1 MKNLYI
7 TLSFMLATTA
17 LMAQNKDTETAD
29 KLFSRFEYVDAAQEY
44 LKLAKKGKDPYV
56 YKQLAESYYNVYNSK
71 EAIKWYAKAA
81 ESKQDAETYY
91 KYAQMLKAEGKY
103 EEANKQMAKFAELA
117 PKDQRAVSF
126 NEDPNYL
133 PKLKSQTK
141 LFDEKILDIN
151 DKKYADF
158 GGVLGNDGTLYF
170 ASSRNT
176 SRKTY
181 GRDEQ
186 PYLDIYQATYN
197 SNGTI
202 SEPTTLSELNTKYH
216 DGPVAVTADGSTM
229 YFASESF
236 REGDSEKEKGQS
248 KSLIYLYKA
257 TKTNDKWGNVVALPF
272 NDKKWNTGNPAISKD
287 GKTLYF
293 SSDRKGS
300 VGASDIW
307 KVEVKGGNSY
317 GEPVNLGK
325 KINTEGREGFP
336 YITDDNKLYFASE
349 GHKGF
354 GAMDIFFVD
363 LNRDGEVVNV
373 GLPVN
378 SKDDDFAFSFNVQ
391 KNVGFFSSSKAG
403 KDNLYMALPICGVE
417 AIVLVKDSNT
427 GKPLANA
434 SVAILDSRQNIIE
447 TKTTDANGNLTYN
460 VDCNTAY
467 TLQTGADGY
476 ESSSVNLPKNSGG
489 TVDIT
494 ANLKPIEN
502 IIVDGKVVL
511 NSIYFEF
518 DKSNITK
525 EAAYELDKL
534 VQAMKTKKDI
544 VIMGKAHTDTR
555 GSAEYNLKL
564 SDQRAKAVVQ
574 YVISKG
580 IAKERISGQGYGES
594 EPKVNCGDNCTDE
607 QHAQNRRNEFII
619 VKGS

>member
-17 LMAQNKDTETAD
+17 LMAQSKDTETAD
-29 KLFSRFEYVDAAQEY
+29 KLYARYEYVEAAEAY
-44 LKLAKKGKDPYV
+44 LKIDKKDAYIN
-56 YKQLAESYYNVYNSK
+56 KQLADSYYNMFNSK
-71 EAIKWYAKAA
+71 EAVKWFAKAT
-81 ESKQDAETYY
+81 ETPQDAETYY

-103 EEANKQMAKFAELA
+103 EEANKQMTEFAKLA

-141 LFDEKILDIN
+141 LFDEKLLDIN

-158 GGVLGNDGTLYF
+158 GGVLADDNTFYF

-197 SNGTI
+197 SNGTL
-202 SEPTTLSELNTKYH
+202 SEPTTVSELNTKYH
-216 DGPVAVTADGSTM
+216 DGPVAITGDGNTM

-257 TKTNDKWGNVVALPF
+257 TKKDGKWANVVALPI

-293 SSDRKGS
+293 SSDRKGGI
-300 VGASDIW
+300 GASDIW
-307 KVEVKGGNSY
+307 KVEVKGNNTY

-336 YITDDNKLYFASE
+336 FITDDNKLFFASE

-354 GAMDIFFVD
+354 GAMDIFFID

-378 SKDDDFAFSFNVQ
+378 SKDDDFAFSFNVV

-403 KDNLYMALPICGVE
+403 KDNLYIALPICGVE
-417 AIVLVKDSNT
+417 AVIAVKDTKT
-427 GKPLANA
+427 GKILANA
-434 SVAILDSRQNIIE
+434 SVAILDEKQNVIE
-447 TKTTDANGNLTYN
+447 TKTTDANGNLTYS
-460 VDCNTAY
+460 VDCNKAY
-467 TLQTGADGY
+467 TLQASADGY
-476 ESSSVNLPKNSGG
+476 ETNSFALPKTNGG
-489 TVDIT
+489 TIDIP
-494 ANLKPIEN
+494 ASLKPIDN
-502 IIVDGKVVL
+502 IIVDGKIVL

-534 VQAMKTKKDI
+534 VQAMKTKPEI
-544 VIMGKAHTDTR
+544 VVMGKAHTDTR

-580 IAKERISGQGYGES
+580 IAKERISGQGFGES

-619 VKGS
+619 VKS